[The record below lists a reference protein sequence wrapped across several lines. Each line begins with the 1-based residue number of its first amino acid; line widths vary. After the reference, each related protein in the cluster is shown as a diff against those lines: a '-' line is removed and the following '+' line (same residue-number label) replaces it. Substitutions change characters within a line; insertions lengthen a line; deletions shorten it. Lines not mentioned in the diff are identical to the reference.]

1 MRSLELYRP
10 VSTHFSQTLEHVAN
24 IYVFFSIFIKLFKSV
39 LINKQFESKIIPKYF
54 EKGNCDRKLYQ
65 ELYLINIF
73 SESHTDILFKSGAQ
87 GCNKYEVLKFKNKPS

>member
-10 VSTHFSQTLEHVAN
+10 VSTPFSNLRTCSKSLC
-24 IYVFFSIFIKLFKSV
+24 FFSIFIKLYQSV

-87 GCNKYEVLKFKNKPS
+87 GCNKYEVLKFKNKSS